1 MLPSDVVSHLAYS
14 IVLVPEVLPTLDE
27 LEASANIA
35 RGRFPR
41 EWWARSR
48 SNRRGVEARGMRN
61 SQPGSFFCSRGGAI
75 ERNSLSMGGATWDL
89 GQSLS
94 RQDEIG

>member
-48 SNRRGVEARGMRN
+48 SNRRGVEAPRN
-61 SQPGSFFCSRGGAI
+61 AQFTARFFLLFKRRC
-75 ERNSLSMGGATWDL
+75 D
-89 GQSLS
+89 
-94 RQDEIG
+94 